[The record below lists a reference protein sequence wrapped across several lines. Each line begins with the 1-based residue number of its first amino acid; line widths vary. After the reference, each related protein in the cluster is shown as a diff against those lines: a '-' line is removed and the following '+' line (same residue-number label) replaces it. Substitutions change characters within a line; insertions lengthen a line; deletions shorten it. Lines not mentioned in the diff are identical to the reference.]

1 MSMWGQRKKSV
12 AGKIDTLVGQLAEI
26 TGDIRF
32 SGGLHVDGAIKGD
45 VIATSEAGAV
55 LILSE
60 HGRIE
65 GDVRVPNIVLNGIVV
80 GDVYAS
86 ERIELAAKA
95 RVTGNVFYNLFE
107 MAIGAEVNG
116 NLVHRGATALAAP
129 NAAPRLSNDKE
140 TDAKPIRDDS

>member
-32 SGGLHVDGAIKGD
+32 SGGLHVDGSIKGD
-45 VIATSEAGAV
+45 VIATSEADAV

-80 GDVYAS
+80 GDVHAA

-116 NLVHRGATALAAP
+116 NLVHRGVTALAAS

-140 TDAKPIRDDS
+140 ADAKPIRDDS